1 MFIDEQKYNAMLPQ
15 IDVTTTANQ
24 KKQKQK
30 KQKAFVFAKNMHET
44 FAKYSECLII
54 DRCNLDNQ
62 FRINYY
68 RETKI

>member
-1 MFIDEQKYNAMLPQ
+1 MFIDEQKCNALLPQ
-15 IDVTTTANQ
+15 IDITTTANQ
-24 KKQKQK
+24 KNKQKI
-30 KQKAFVFAKNMHET
+30 QKAFEFAKNMQET